1 VAIACIIGF
10 LHAGSPIIPLIVLI
24 ALNIGDGVVLIFLK
38 PLGMVQKEVIEA
50 TTFFPRYPTVYHFTM
65 VVQQAL
71 FVIMEILFLVLCG
84 QRTGQSGGSYMGIGY
99 AICVVVI
106 LLLLNGLLRLFWG
119 FMKQAQHCY
128 LERETLEQSIE
139 KELEQNKD
147 PVETHPIMENAMKS
161 QANISQRE
169 LSRLQSKKMSFVSK
183 IR

>member
-1 VAIACIIGF
+1 
-10 LHAGSPIIPLIVLI
+10 
-24 ALNIGDGVVLIFLK
+24 
-38 PLGMVQKEVIEA
+38 
-50 TTFFPRYPTVYHFTM
+50 
-65 VVQQAL
+65 
-71 FVIMEILFLVLCG
+71 
-84 QRTGQSGGSYMGIGY
+84 MGIGY

-139 KELEQNKD
+139 KELEENKD
-147 PVETHPIMENAMKS
+147 PVETHPIIENVMKS

-169 LSRLQSKKMSFVSK
+169 LSRLKSKKMSYVNK

>member
-1 VAIACIIGF
+1 MFYYFRKRSTDISNGTFHKRYEEVRIDPEHLSYFLVRYYKLVAIACVIGF
-10 LHAGSPIIPLIVLI
+10 LYAASPIIPLIVLI
-24 ALNIGDGVVLIFLK
+24 ALNLGDGVLLIFLK
-38 PLGMVQKEVIEA
+38 PLGMVQAELIEA

-65 VVQQAL
+65 VIQQAL
-71 FVIMEILFLVLCG
+71 FVIMEILFLVLYG

-139 KELEQNKD
+139 KELE
-147 PVETHPIMENAMKS
+147 
-161 QANISQRE
+161 
-169 LSRLQSKKMSFVSK
+169 
-183 IR
+183 